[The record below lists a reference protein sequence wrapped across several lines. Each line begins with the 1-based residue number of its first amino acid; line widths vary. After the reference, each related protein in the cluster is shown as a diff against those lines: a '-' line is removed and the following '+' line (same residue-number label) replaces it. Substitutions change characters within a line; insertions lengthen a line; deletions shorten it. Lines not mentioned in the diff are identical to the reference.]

1 VTALLLVVAVVVA
14 VVGGLGLMGSLAISV
29 VERTREV
36 GVMRAV
42 GARSRTIMVMFL
54 LEGVL
59 QAVVSWL
66 LAVPVA
72 YVVARPFARALGQ
85 VMLKMDLD
93 FQFAFSAAGVW
104 LVCVLVIAVAASAM
118 PAQRAARIRVS
129 ESLAYA

>member
-1 VTALLLVVAVVVA
+1 M
-14 VVGGLGLMGSLAISV
+14 VGW
-29 VERTREV
+29 
-36 GVMRAV
+36 
-42 GARSRTIMVMFL
+42 
-54 LEGVL
+54 
-59 QAVVSWL
+59 VVSWL